1 MPLPFKKIAMLAA
14 LAAASIQFA
23 PAQQKVAVIKLQEGL
38 LATAE
43 LKKAQAELQAKY
55 KPRQDALERLQREME
70 AISARLNNQAEVA
83 KLNQAGVTDLQT
95 QGQRKQREAQRI
107 QEDLEQDF
115 NRDRQDILARSGQ
128 RFGDIVKKVAEEKG
142 FDVVMDINNTI
153 YFKPVLDITN
163 DVVAAYDK
171 AYPAK

>member
-14 LAAASIQFA
+14 LAAASIQLV
-23 PAQQKVAVIKLQEGL
+23 PAQQKVAVVKLQEGL

-43 LKKAQAELQAKY
+43 MKKAQADLQAKY
-55 KPRQDALERLQREME
+55 KPRQDSLERLNREME
-70 AISARLNNQAEVA
+70 AISTKLNNQAEVS
-83 KLNQAGVTDLQT
+83 KLSQAGVADLQA

-107 QEDLEQDF
+107 QEDLEADF
-115 NRDRQDILARSGQ
+115 NRDRQDILSRAGQ
-128 RFGDIVKKVAEEKG
+128 RIGDIVKKVAEEKG

>member
-1 MPLPFKKIAMLAA
+1 MSLPFKKIAMLAA
-14 LAAASIQFA
+14 LAAASIQLA

-43 LKKAQAELQAKY
+43 MKKAQADLQAKY
-55 KPRQDALERLQREME
+55 KPRQDSLERLQREME
-70 AISARLNNQAEVA
+70 AISAKLNNQAEVS
-83 KLNQAGVTDLQT
+83 KLSQAGVADLQA
-95 QGQRKQREAQRI
+95 QGQRKQRDAQRI

-115 NRDRQDILARSGQ
+115 NRDRQDILARAGQ
-128 RFGDIVKKVAEEKG
+128 RIGDIVKKVAEEKG

-153 YFKPVLDITN
+153 YFKPALDITN
-163 DVVAAYDK
+163 EVIAAYDK

>member
-1 MPLPFKKIAMLAA
+1 MLAA
-14 LAAASIQFA
+14 LAFASVQIGA
-23 PAQQKVAVIKLQEGL
+23 AQQKVAVLKLQEGL

-43 LKKAQAELQAKY
+43 LKKAQADLQTKY
-55 KPRQDALERLQREME
+55 KPRQDQLERLQREMDV
-70 AISARLNNQAEVA
+70 ISAKLNNQAEVA
-83 KLNQAGVTDLQT
+83 KLSQAGAADLQA

-115 NRDRQDILARSGQ
+115 NRDRQEILARAGQ
-128 RFGDIVKKVAEEKG
+128 RIGDIVKKVAEEKG

-171 AYPAK
+171 AYPAAK